1 MPRPMSRLFA
11 SLIAAPLL
19 LPTAAAAQD
28 VAPLESVEQR
38 FSYMVGL
45 QLGQRMMEQGVGQN
59 LDVEAFA
66 QALRDTFA
74 GAQPRL
80 TMEQMQATV
89 QEMQA
94 LQQSQ
99 QDAAGAAAKAAG
111 EAFLL
116 DNAGKEGVQ
125 TTASGLQYKVVKAGE
140 GSKPGAGDTVK
151 VHYEGR
157 LLDGT
162 VFDSS
167 FARGEPATF
176 GVGQVIPGWQ
186 EAIQLMSPGST
197 FEVWIPSD
205 LAYGAQGAGSGI
217 GPNETLNFTIEL
229 LEVISR

>member
-19 LPTAAAAQD
+19 LPAAAAAQD

-205 LAYGAQGAGSGI
+205 LAYGAQRAGSGI